1 MEYPM
6 IKTVALTK
14 KYGPVSAVEELSL
27 EVHTGEIYGFLG
39 PNGSGKTTTMRMLL
53 GGVKQTSG
61 EIFLF
66 GQRFDRNMLSVR
78 ARIGYVP
85 ERHPQ
90 GAWSW
95 MTGLEYL
102 LLFSD
107 LFGVPEARRR
117 AGDLMDRVGLSDAA
131 NRRVAGYS
139 HGMLQRLNIARALL
153 HDPPLLFLDEPTG
166 GLDPIGIKQ
175 MRDLILE
182 ENRSGRTIFVSSHLL
197 SEMERICHRIAII
210 YKGRLLAEDRTSAL
224 LSRFA
229 PDREIQIELESIPAG
244 LVAEVET
251 LPFVLSA
258 SAVECSLR
266 VRVDRSGDHRRDL
279 SELVIRRGL
288 VPLRIDERETTL
300 EEAFITITKDNVEQL
315 AGAKP

>member
-14 KYGPVSAVEELSL
+14 RYGPVSAVEELSL
-27 EVHTGEIYGFLG
+27 EVHAGEIYGFLG

-78 ARIGYVP
+78 ARIGLVP
-85 ERHPQ
+85 ERHPE
-90 GAWSW
+90 AWSW

-166 GLDPIGIKQ
+166 GLDAIGIKQ

-210 YKGRLLAEDRTSAL
+210 YKGHLLAEDRTSAL

-258 SAVECSLR
+258 SGVERSLR
-266 VRVDRSGDHRRDL
+266 VRVDRSGDHRREL
-279 SELVIRRGL
+279 SELLIHRGL

-315 AGAKP
+315 AGAKR

>member
-14 KYGPVSAVEELSL
+14 RYGPVSAVEELSL
-27 EVHTGEIYGFLG
+27 EVQAGEIYGFLG

-78 ARIGYVP
+78 ARIGLVP

-90 GAWSW
+90 GAWTW

-102 LLFSD
+102 LLFCD

-117 AGDLMDRVGLSDAA
+117 AGDLIDRVGLSDAA

-175 MRDLILE
+175 MRNLILE

-210 YKGRLLAEDRTSAL
+210 YKGRLLAEDRMSAL

-229 PDREIQIELESIPAG
+229 PDREIQVDLESIPAG

-258 SAVECSLR
+258 SAVERSLR

-279 SELVIRRGL
+279 SELVIRKGL

-315 AGAKP
+315 AGAKR

>member
-1 MEYPM
+1 MEYSV
-6 IKTVALTK
+6 IKTIALTK
-14 KYGPVSAVEELSL
+14 RYGSLSAVEELSL

-53 GGVKQTSG
+53 GGVTPTSG
-61 EIFLF
+61 EIYLF
-66 GQRFDRNMLSVR
+66 GERFDPNKLSVR
-78 ARIGYVP
+78 ARIGLVP
-85 ERHPQ
+85 ERQPQ

-102 LLFSD
+102 LLFGD
-107 LFGVPEARRR
+107 LFGVPQARKR
-117 AGDLMDRVGLSDAA
+117 AGDLIDRVGLSDAR
-131 NRRVAGYS
+131 NRRMAGYS

-153 HDPPLLFLDEPTG
+153 HDPRLLFLDEPTG

-210 YKGRLLAEDRTSAL
+210 HQGRLLAEDRMSTL
-224 LSRFA
+224 LARFA
-229 PDREIQIELESIPAG
+229 PDSEIQVELESIPAG
-244 LVAEVET
+244 LVAEIEA
-251 LPFVLSA
+251 LPFVLSVNA
-258 SAVECSLR
+258 IGCSLR
-266 VRVDRSGDHRRDL
+266 VRVDRGSDHRRDL

-315 AGAKP
+315 AGATQ

>member
-1 MEYPM
+1 M

-14 KYGPVSAVEELSL
+14 RYGPVSAVEELSL
-27 EVHTGEIYGFLG
+27 EVHAGEIYGFLG

-78 ARIGYVP
+78 ARIGLVP
-85 ERHPQ
+85 ERHPE
-90 GAWSW
+90 AWSW

-166 GLDPIGIKQ
+166 GL
-175 MRDLILE
+175 
-182 ENRSGRTIFVSSHLL
+182 
-197 SEMERICHRIAII
+197 
-210 YKGRLLAEDRTSAL
+210 
-224 LSRFA
+224 
-229 PDREIQIELESIPAG
+229 
-244 LVAEVET
+244 
-251 LPFVLSA
+251 
-258 SAVECSLR
+258 
-266 VRVDRSGDHRRDL
+266 
-279 SELVIRRGL
+279 
-288 VPLRIDERETTL
+288 
-300 EEAFITITKDNVEQL
+300 
-315 AGAKP
+315 

>member
-266 VRVDRSGDHRRDL
+266 VRVDRGGDRRRDL

>member
-1 MEYPM
+1 M

-182 ENRSGRTIFVSSHLL
+182 ENRSG
-197 SEMERICHRIAII
+197 
-210 YKGRLLAEDRTSAL
+210 
-224 LSRFA
+224 
-229 PDREIQIELESIPAG
+229 PDYFC
-244 LVAEVET
+244 LVAPPVGNGEN
-251 LPFVLSA
+251 LPQNS
-258 SAVECSLR
+258 
-266 VRVDRSGDHRRDL
+266 DHLQRA
-279 SELVIRRGL
+279 
-288 VPLRIDERETTL
+288 P
-300 EEAFITITKDNVEQL
+300 AC
-315 AGAKP
+315 

>member
-1 MEYPM
+1 M
-6 IKTVALTK
+6 IRTVGLTK
-14 KYGPVSAVEELSL
+14 RYGSVSAVEDLSL
-27 EVHTGEIYGFLG
+27 EVNAGEIYGFLG

-61 EIFLF
+61 EISLF
-66 GQRFDRNMLSVR
+66 GRPFDRNMLSVR

-102 LLFSD
+102 MLFSD
-107 LFGVPEARRR
+107 LFRVPDARRR
-117 AGDLMDRVGLSDAA
+117 ASHLVERVGLSDAV

-210 YKGRLLAEDRTSAL
+210 YKGRLLAEDRMSTL

-229 PDREIQIELESIPAG
+229 PEREIQVDLESIPAG
-244 LVAEVET
+244 LVEEVKT

-266 VRVDRSGDHRRDL
+266 VRVDSSGDHRRDL